1 MLHDFAKQGMQGIQ
15 AVAENSSP
23 DVHGA
28 TAQQLNK
35 IGRVRLRWGFI
46 AMMAILLIIGGRL
59 VLVQGL
65 DVGNMAEAAENQRK
79 VEQVLP
85 AVRGKIVDA
94 KGKVLAES
102 IIRYNITVSQ
112 INFAEYPEYDRL
124 VLDPKTGETVIDPA
138 TGKWKVETF
147 TSDEGIAQLAK
158 VLDLPFEDVKKS
170 VTGDKVHNYV
180 AMDVSPLVEKEV
192 AELRVPGIYS
202 ESVTK
207 RVYPMGAVGGP
218 IVGFLD
224 SDGKALAGIEQT
236 MDAKLTGTNG
246 TRTYQAGKNGIIIPT
261 APVRTVPA
269 VDGQTVTLTI
279 DQDIQF
285 YAQQAAQ
292 QQKEQYSAQW
302 ASITVVEAKTGKVV
316 AIADSDSY
324 DPNNVAASDTA
335 NIGSRS
341 VSSVVEPGST
351 SKIMTAA
358 ALVEEGLATPMS
370 EFLVPP
376 TLTVD
381 GQTFSDSFTHG
392 TEKRTL
398 SGIITDSMN
407 TGTVMAG
414 SRLSLQQRYDYMR
427 KFGVGEK
434 TGIALPGES
443 PGILAD
449 WQNWD
454 GRQRYTVLFGQ
465 GVAQTPLQTTMVF
478 QTIANNG
485 VRLKPAIIDSFTH
498 ADGTVETVPQAD
510 GVKVISPETAKDAR
524 DMLEGVVTMTDYK
537 VVDIPGYRTGGKT
550 GTAEAPADNGV
561 GFDGYTTSFI
571 GMAPMDDPRY
581 VVGIT
586 VQRPQGNVYGVTQGY
601 TFNQVMGQVLRSND
615 VPPSTTPPVKLPK
628 FYK

>member
-1 MLHDFAKQGMQGIQ
+1 MQGIQ
-15 AVAENSSP
+15 AVAQNSSP
-23 DVHGA
+23 GTHGA

-35 IGRVRLRWGFI
+35 IGRLRIRWGFI
-46 AMMAILLIIGGRL
+46 AMMAVLLVIAGRL
-59 VLVQGL
+59 VMVQGL
-65 DVGNMAEAAENQRK
+65 DTGKMAEAAENQRK
-79 VEQVLP
+79 VVQALP
-85 AVRGKIVDA
+85 AVRGKIVDS

-112 INFAEYPEYDRL
+112 VNFKEYPEFDRL
-124 VLDPKTGETVIDPA
+124 ILDPKTGDAQIDPK
-138 TGKWKVETF
+138 TGKYKVRTL
-147 TSDEGIAQLAK
+147 TSDEGVQELAD
-158 VLDLPFEDVKKS
+158 VLGKPFEDVKKS
-170 VTGDKVHNYV
+170 VTGDAVHNYV
-180 AMDVSPLVEKEV
+180 AMDVSPQVEKKV

-218 IVGFLD
+218 IVGFVD
-224 SDGKALAGIEQT
+224 GEGKALAGVEQT
-236 MDAKLTGTNG
+236 MNDRLTGTDG
-246 TRTYQAGKNGIIIPT
+246 TRTYQSGKNGIIIPT

-269 VDGQTVTLTI
+269 IDGQTVKLTI

-302 ASITVVEAKTGKVV
+302 ASITVIEAKTGKVV

-324 DPNNVAASDTA
+324 DPNDVGASKEA
-335 NIGSRS
+335 NIGSRT

-358 ALVEEGLATPMS
+358 ALIEEGLATPMS

-376 TLTVD
+376 TLTID
-381 GQTFSDSFTHG
+381 GQNFSDSFTHG

-414 SRLSLQQRYDYMR
+414 SRLSLKQRYDYMR

-434 TGIALPGES
+434 TGIPLPGES

-449 WQNWD
+449 WQKWD
-454 GRQRYTVLFGQ
+454 GRQQYTVLFGQ
-465 GVAQTPLQTTMVF
+465 GVAQTPLQTTMIF
-478 QTIANNG
+478 QTIANDG
-485 VRLKPAIIDSFTH
+485 VRLKPALIESYTH
-498 ADGTVETVPQAD
+498 ADGTVETVPQAP
-510 GVKVISPETAKDAR
+510 GVKVVSPKTAKESR
-524 DMLEGVVTMTDYK
+524 DLLEGVVTMTDYK

-571 GMAPMDDPRY
+571 GMAPMEDPEY